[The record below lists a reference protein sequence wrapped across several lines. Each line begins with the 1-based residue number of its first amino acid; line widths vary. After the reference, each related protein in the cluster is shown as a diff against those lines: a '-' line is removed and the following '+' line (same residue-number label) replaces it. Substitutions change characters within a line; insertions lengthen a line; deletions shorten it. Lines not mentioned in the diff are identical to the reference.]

1 MNPSDF
7 LALREQAISL
17 FNAQPKKKGEPL
29 VSLDAIFAALNTGG
43 DPGETTSAK
52 QTRRLRDDEPAEW
65 FHKTLAKVKGTGEAM
80 TVSKF
85 LMVAERWPATR
96 TDQLAAGRWLREA
109 GYQPR
114 KSGGQFLYDL

>member
-1 MNPSDF
+1 MKPSDF

-17 FNAQPKKKGEPL
+17 FEAQPKKKGEPEI
-29 VSLDAIFAALNTGG
+29 SLDAIFTALNNSSE
-43 DPGETTSAK
+43 PATTTAK
-52 QTRRLRDDEPAEW
+52 VPRRLRDDEPAEW
-65 FHKTLAKVKGTGEAM
+65 FTKTLEKLKGTGQVV

-85 LMVAERWPATR
+85 LMTAKRWPATR